1 MDTGRE
7 VEEMGAIAIPVL
19 PIREEINLELK
30 EDQRED
36 NDLFLKS
43 NSSME
48 DEEPEMVNHV
58 ENQHSVDE
66 SGACVRPVIALR
78 NLNIQ

>member
-19 PIREEINLELK
+19 AVREEINLELK
-30 EDQRED
+30 EDQREN

-48 DEEPEMVNHV
+48 DEEPEMVTHV

>member
-1 MDTGRE
+1 
-7 VEEMGAIAIPVL
+7 MGAIAIPVL

-48 DEEPEMVNHV
+48 EEEPEIVNHV
-58 ENQHSVDE
+58 ESQHSVDE

-78 NLNIQ
+78 NLNI

>member
-36 NDLFLKS
+36 NNLFSKS
-43 NSSME
+43 NNSLE
-48 DEEPEMVNHV
+48 DEYVSPCFNHSNVN
-58 ENQHSVDE
+58 QT
-66 SGACVRPVIALR
+66 
-78 NLNIQ
+78 NLTEQIYTTRWQCPQLYTF

>member
-1 MDTGRE
+1 
-7 VEEMGAIAIPVL
+7 MGAIAIPVR

-30 EDQRED
+30 EDQREG

-48 DEEPEMVNHV
+48 EEEQEIVSHV
-58 ENQHSVDE
+58 ESQHSVDA

-78 NLNIQ
+78 NLNI

>member
-1 MDTGRE
+1 
-7 VEEMGAIAIPVL
+7 MGAIAIPVR

-30 EDQRED
+30 EDQREGK
-36 NDLFLKS
+36 DLFLKS

-48 DEEPEMVNHV
+48 EEEPEIVNHV
-58 ENQHSVDE
+58 EGQHSVDE

-78 NLNIQ
+78 NLNI